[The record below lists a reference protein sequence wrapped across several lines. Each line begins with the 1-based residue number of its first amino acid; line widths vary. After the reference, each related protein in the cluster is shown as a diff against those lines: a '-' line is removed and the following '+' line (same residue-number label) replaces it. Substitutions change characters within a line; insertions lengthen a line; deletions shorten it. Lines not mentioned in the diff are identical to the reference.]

1 LYAQQTHAESWS
13 VALNWR
19 VVTGLG
25 VLRALIWETL
35 FAWVWE
41 KSLCSVLVSFLDLN
55 TQQKNA
61 WNIVSSSELLGII
74 TAIVDKFVAQKVL

>member
-1 LYAQQTHAESWS
+1 M
-13 VALNWR
+13 NWR

-25 VLRALIWETL
+25 VLRALILETL

-41 KSLCSVLVSFLDLN
+41 KSLCSFLVSFLDLN